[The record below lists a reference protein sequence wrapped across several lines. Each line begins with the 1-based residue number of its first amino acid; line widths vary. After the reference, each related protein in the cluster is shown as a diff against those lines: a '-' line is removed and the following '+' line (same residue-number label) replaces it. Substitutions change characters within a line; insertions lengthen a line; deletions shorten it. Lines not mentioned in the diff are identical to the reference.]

1 MMYTHQY
8 KILYKDFKMRRINL
22 EQDIKPLSEFRAGTS
37 NFIRQVNETH
47 RPLLITQRG
56 KGVAVLLDVSEYESM
71 RERLEILEDIYLAE
85 SQLTAGAGID
95 SESAKSKL
103 LERLKT

>member
-1 MMYTHQY
+1 
-8 KILYKDFKMRRINL
+8 MRRINL

-71 RERLEILEDIYLAE
+71 RERLEILEDITLAE
-85 SQLTAGAGID
+85 SQLSAGGGID
-95 SESAKSKL
+95 SKTAKSKL
-103 LERLKT
+103 LERLRT

>member
-1 MMYTHQY
+1 MMYTDQY
-8 KILYKDFKMRRINL
+8 NFLYKELDMRRINL

-71 RERLEILEDIYLAE
+71 RERLEILEDITLAE
-85 SQLTAGAGID
+85 SQLSAGGGID
-95 SESAKSKL
+95 FETAKSKL
-103 LERLKT
+103 LERLRT

>member
-1 MMYTHQY
+1 
-8 KILYKDFKMRRINL
+8 MRRINL

-71 RERLEILEDIYLAE
+71 RERLEILEDVYLAE
-85 SQLTAGAGID
+85 NQLSAGAGID
-95 SESAKSKL
+95 SETAKSKL